1 MFPGGIKRPSD
12 MKLAKVYKRKP
23 PEMFQMSHK
32 PYLINIIARV
42 WPNQLNQ

>member
-23 PEMFQMSHK
+23 PEMFQKLFHK
-32 PYLINIIARV
+32 PYLINITARV
-42 WPNQLNQ
+42 WPN